1 MMQDYKLQSY
11 KDIIKHAKEDSLIVI
26 PLGSIEQ
33 HCEAPLGTDSII
45 IEQIA
50 KLVCS
55 HIMNEYS
62 HKCLV
67 APTIYYGHSPEWIN
81 CPGTIS
87 LRAETFKMLV
97 EDILYSLVSA
107 GFKKIVLLNGH
118 GGNSG
123 LLDAIA
129 REFSAYL
136 HNITLLVI
144 DYWRPAGLRLGHCD
158 ELESFFLREALG
170 KDIDCGCTKRIDLGK
185 GYTRFTAAGTD
196 PCGVKL
202 VVEEESQP
210 VSLEEVARRIAS
222 VIIDALK
229 RE

>member
-1 MMQDYKLQSY
+1 MTPDYKLQSY
-11 KDIIKHAKEDSLIVI
+11 KDIIEHVKENSLII
-26 PLGSIEQ
+26 MPIGSIEQ

-55 HIMNEYS
+55 YLMNEYNE
-62 HKCLV
+62 KCLV

-97 EDILYSLVSA
+97 EDIIYSLVSA
-107 GFKKIVLLNGH
+107 GFKRIILLNGH

-144 DYWRPAGLRLGHCD
+144 DYWKPAELKLGHCD
-158 ELESFFLREALG
+158 GLESFFLRETIG
-170 KDIDCGCTKRIDLGK
+170 KDIDCNCTKKIDLGK
-185 GYTRFTAAGTD
+185 GHTRFTATGTN

-202 VVEEESQP
+202 VVEEERQP
-210 VSLEEVARRIAS
+210 ISLEEVARRIVG

-229 RE
+229 

>member
-1 MMQDYKLQSY
+1 MTQDYELQSY
-11 KDIIKHAKEDSLIVI
+11 KGIIKHVKEDSLIIV

-45 IEQIA
+45 IERIA
-50 KLVCS
+50 ELVCS
-55 HIMNEYS
+55 YLKDEHNN
-62 HKCLV
+62 KCLV
-67 APTIYYGHSPEWIN
+67 APTIYYSHSPEWIN

-87 LRAETFKMLV
+87 LRAETFRMLV

-107 GFKKIVLLNGH
+107 GFKRIILLNGH

-136 HNITLLVI
+136 PNITLLVI

-158 ELESFFLREALG
+158 ELESSFLREALG
-170 KDIDCGCTKRIDLGK
+170 KEIDCNCTKEIDLGK
-185 GYTRFTAAGTD
+185 GYIRFTATGTD

-210 VSLEEVARRIAS
+210 ISLEDVARRIVS
-222 VIIDALK
+222 VIVEALK
-229 RE
+229 KK